1 MNFQTL
7 SRIISLLIA
16 FAVLF
21 GLQMMF
27 QAAIYIAIPAGI
39 AAYTV
44 SRLVFALLTPQDSK
58 AKS

>member
-1 MNFQTL
+1 MDFHTL
-7 SRIISLLIA
+7 GRMVSLLVG
-16 FAVLF
+16 FVVLF

-39 AAYTV
+39 AAYTL

-58 AKS
+58 PKS